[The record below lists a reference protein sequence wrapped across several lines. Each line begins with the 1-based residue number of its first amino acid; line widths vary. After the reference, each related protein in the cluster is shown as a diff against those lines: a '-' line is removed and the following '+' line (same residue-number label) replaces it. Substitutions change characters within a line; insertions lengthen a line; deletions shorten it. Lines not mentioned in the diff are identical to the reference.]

1 MRLGVRYRLHGLPAR
16 HRAGGVLPV
25 IAVATSATQLERA
38 MRRRRIAKIVLAI
51 LFAVIWIPVAIVMLV
66 AGTSDRRR

>member
-1 MRLGVRYRLHGLPAR
+1 M
-16 HRAGGVLPV
+16 
-25 IAVATSATQLERA
+25 IAVTTSATQLERA

>member
-1 MRLGVRYRLHGLPAR
+1 M
-16 HRAGGVLPV
+16 

-51 LFAVIWIPVAIVMLV
+51 LFAVVWIPFAIVMLV
-66 AGTSDRRR
+66 VGTSDRRR

>member
-1 MRLGVRYRLHGLPAR
+1 M
-16 HRAGGVLPV
+16 
-25 IAVATSATQLERA
+25 IAAATSATQLERA

>member
-1 MRLGVRYRLHGLPAR
+1 M
-16 HRAGGVLPV
+16 

-51 LFAVIWIPVAIVMLV
+51 LLAVIWIPVAIVMLV

>member
-1 MRLGVRYRLHGLPAR
+1 M
-16 HRAGGVLPV
+16 

-51 LFAVIWIPVAIVMLV
+51 LLAVIWITVAIVMLV

>member
-1 MRLGVRYRLHGLPAR
+1 M
-16 HRAGGVLPV
+16 
-25 IAVATSATQLERA
+25 IAVATSTTQLERA

>member
-1 MRLGVRYRLHGLPAR
+1 M
-16 HRAGGVLPV
+16 
-25 IAVATSATQLERA
+25 IAVAASVTKLDRS

>member
-1 MRLGVRYRLHGLPAR
+1 MIAAAPCSPAR
-16 HRAGGVLPV
+16 
-25 IAVATSATQLERA
+25 LERR
-38 MRRRRIAKIVLAI
+38 MRNRRIAKIVVAI

>member
-1 MRLGVRYRLHGLPAR
+1 M
-16 HRAGGVLPV
+16 

-38 MRRRRIAKIVLAI
+38 MRRRRIAKIVIAI

>member
-1 MRLGVRYRLHGLPAR
+1 M
-16 HRAGGVLPV
+16 

-38 MRRRRIAKIVLAI
+38 MRRRHIAKIVVAI

>member
-1 MRLGVRYRLHGLPAR
+1 
-16 HRAGGVLPV
+16 V

>member
-1 MRLGVRYRLHGLPAR
+1 
-16 HRAGGVLPV
+16 V

-38 MRRRRIAKIVLAI
+38 MRRRRIAKIVFAVV
-51 LFAVIWIPVAIVMLV
+51 FAVIWIPVAIVMLV

>member
-1 MRLGVRYRLHGLPAR
+1 MPAR

-51 LFAVIWIPVAIVMLV
+51 LLAVIWIPVAIVMLV

>member
-1 MRLGVRYRLHGLPAR
+1 M
-16 HRAGGVLPV
+16 

-38 MRRRRIAKIVLAI
+38 MRRRRIAKIILAI

>member
-1 MRLGVRYRLHGLPAR
+1 M
-16 HRAGGVLPV
+16 

-51 LFAVIWIPVAIVMLV
+51 LFALIWIPVAIVMLV

>member
-1 MRLGVRYRLHGLPAR
+1 MPAR

>member
-1 MRLGVRYRLHGLPAR
+1 
-16 HRAGGVLPV
+16 V

-51 LFAVIWIPVAIVMLV
+51 LLAVFWIPVAIVMLV

>member
-1 MRLGVRYRLHGLPAR
+1 M
-16 HRAGGVLPV
+16 

-38 MRRRRIAKIVLAI
+38 MRRRRMAKIVLAI

>member
-1 MRLGVRYRLHGLPAR
+1 M
-16 HRAGGVLPV
+16 
-25 IAVATSATQLERA
+25 IAVATNATQLERA

-51 LFAVIWIPVAIVMLV
+51 LFAVVWIPVAIVMLV

>member
-1 MRLGVRYRLHGLPAR
+1 M
-16 HRAGGVLPV
+16 
-25 IAVATSATQLERA
+25 IAVATSAMQLERA

>member
-1 MRLGVRYRLHGLPAR
+1 MPAR
-16 HRAGGVLPV
+16 HCAGGVLPV

>member
-1 MRLGVRYRLHGLPAR
+1 M
-16 HRAGGVLPV
+16 
-25 IAVATSATQLERA
+25 IAVATSATQLDRA

>member
-1 MRLGVRYRLHGLPAR
+1 
-16 HRAGGVLPV
+16 V

-38 MRRRRIAKIVLAI
+38 MRRRRIVKVVRAI

>member
-1 MRLGVRYRLHGLPAR
+1 M
-16 HRAGGVLPV
+16 

-38 MRRRRIAKIVLAI
+38 MRRRRIAKIILAI

-66 AGTSDRRR
+66 VGTSDRRR

>member
-1 MRLGVRYRLHGLPAR
+1 M
-16 HRAGGVLPV
+16 
-25 IAVATSATQLERA
+25 IAVAASATQLERA

-66 AGTSDRRR
+66 AGTSERRR

>member
-1 MRLGVRYRLHGLPAR
+1 M
-16 HRAGGVLPV
+16 
-25 IAVATSATQLERA
+25 IAVATSAAQLERA

>member
-1 MRLGVRYRLHGLPAR
+1 M
-16 HRAGGVLPV
+16 